1 MKIEGH
7 TNTYVDASATEAAGD
22 APPAVKVRRTSSAGV
37 LQELGELNAARLR
50 EHQEQAA
57 HRRRA
62 SFAETMAAPEGA
74 APALHELIG
83 RGRAGAL
90 DALFGSLQPPFNLA
104 TDGIKQWERE
114 GGVPTGAPLQH
125 SRRLIVPDGQG
136 NVPSLTSLDVKGTI
150 DIDALK
156 RGEKK
161 YMWAVSALGR
171 LFIGECEPA
180 GKDPETQRERYRGHP
195 LLVGGGT
202 ARICGELEFN
212 SATDKFVVSNQSG
225 RYSRY
230 EDRTEAGLNEV
241 AGMFAQAGLD
251 VETERVSKY
260 MTARKRAALVLPS
273 LDPSRC

>member
-1 MKIEGH
+1 MKIERRI
-7 TNTYVDASATEAAGD
+7 NTHVEASASEVSGD
-22 APPAVKVRRTSSAGV
+22 APPADKLRRTSSAGV
-37 LQELGELNAARLR
+37 LQELDELNAARSP
-50 EHQEQAA
+50 EHQEQAV

-62 SFAETMAAPEGA
+62 SFSETIA
-74 APALHELIG
+74 APALHKLIG
-83 RGRAGAL
+83 RERAGAL

-136 NVPSLTSLDVKGTI
+136 NVPSLMSQGVKEKI

-156 RGEKK
+156 RGEKQ

-171 LFIGECEPA
+171 LFIGELEPA

-202 ARICGELEFN
+202 ARICGELRFN
-212 SATDKFVVSNQSG
+212 PATGKFVVSNQSG

-241 AGMFAQAGLD
+241 ASMFAQAGLD
-251 VETERVSKY
+251 VETEQVAKY
-260 MTARKRAALVLPS
+260 MTARKRATLILPS
-273 LDPSRC
+273 LDPRRC

>member
-1 MKIEGH
+1 MKIEGR
-7 TNTYVDASATEAAGD
+7 TNTYVDASSTEAAGD

-50 EHQEQAA
+50 EHQEQAV

-83 RGRAGAL
+83 RERAGAL
-90 DALFGSLQPPFNLA
+90 DACSAAFNRRSTLPPMASSNGSA
-104 TDGIKQWERE
+104 K
-114 GGVPTGAPLQH
+114 GGYRQVPRCSTPGVSSCRTP
-125 SRRLIVPDGQG
+125 S
-136 NVPSLTSLDVKGTI
+136 NVPSLTSQDVKGTI

-171 LFIGECEPA
+171 LHRRIRAA

-202 ARICGELEFN
+202 ARICGELHFN

-241 AGMFAQAGLD
+241 
-251 VETERVSKY
+251 
-260 MTARKRAALVLPS
+260 
-273 LDPSRC
+273 